1 MTISKKAAAFL
12 ASFCMLAAAGCGSND
27 SSSKQDSSA
36 PAASASDAVSS
47 AAETS
52 KAEESKAEESKPEE
66 SIAEVSAPEESKPDE
81 SKAEESK
88 AEEPASEATPEST
101 AESTEAKQLTVED
114 MEKYVKNILDAPTLD
129 DAEKIIA
136 DNLPV
141 NLEKKDEVKHE
152 AVNEGLNKIPPL
164 TERSYPISEAINFG
178 EAPCLWVT
186 VYYDEDAHKMESA
199 WIGIKELKSY
209 DNATNYAPFYE
220 KYGDPIHD
228 DSGWYLIWRDT
239 AMGCSVFSSSDRNVM
254 IPGTFDMAVMI
265 GFRYEQTQ

>member
-1 MTISKKAAAFL
+1 MSISRKTAVFL
-12 ASFCMLAAAGCGSND
+12 ASFCMLAAAGCGSSD

-36 PAASASDAVSS
+36 PAASASDTVSS
-47 AAETS
+47 AAEVS
-52 KAEESKAEESKPEE
+52 KAEESKAEESKAEE
-66 SIAEVSAPEESKPDE
+66 SKVEESKPEE

-88 AEEPASEATPEST
+88 AEEST
-101 AESTEAKQLTVED
+101 AEKPESEAAPESGAENTEAGQLTVED
-114 MEKYVKNILDAPTLD
+114 LEKFVKNVLDAPTLD
-129 DAEKIIA
+129 DAEKILA
-136 DNLPV
+136 DNLPL

-152 AVNEGLNKIPPL
+152 AVDEGLNKIPPL
-164 TERSYPISEAINFG
+164 TERSYPVSEAINFG

-209 DNATNYAPFYE
+209 DNAANYAPFYE

-254 IPGTFDMAVMI
+254 IPGTFDMAVMM